1 MSCNSQKGREFYDK
15 SGSIWINPQESI
27 ILWLSQPISSKER
40 EQNMSEIMDGKKV
53 SQETKKEIIRRT
65 KELKDRTGVVPGLAS
80 VLVGNDPASE
90 IYVRNK
96 RRACGKCGMHS
107 EEYNLPEE
115 ITEDELLSLIEQLN
129 LDKKIHGIL
138 VQLPLPP
145 HIDSTKVIRKLSP
158 DKDVD
163 GFHPENMGK
172 LFQGEPNLISC
183 TPYGIEKL
191 LDYYNIEIVGKHA
204 VVIGKSNIVGKPAA
218 AVLLNRDATVTVA
231 HLESKDLES
240 VTKMADILVIAIGDP
255 QFIKKEMI
263 KDGAV
268 VIDVGINRNED
279 GKIVGDVD
287 FEDVKEKASYITP
300 VPGGVGPMTITML
313 LWNTLEAAETFA
325 QNK

>member
-1 MSCNSQKGREFYDK
+1 
-15 SGSIWINPQESI
+15 
-27 ILWLSQPISSKER
+27 
-40 EQNMSEIMDGKKV
+40 MSEIMDGKKV

-65 KELKDRTGVVPGLAS
+65 RELKDRTGVVPGLAS
-80 VLVGNDPASE
+80 VLVGSDPASE

-107 EEYNLPEE
+107 EEFNLPEE
-115 ITEDELLSLIEQLN
+115 ITENELLSLIEQLN

-191 LDYYNIEIVGKHA
+191 LDYYNIEIVGKHV

-218 AVLLNRDATVTVA
+218 AVLLNRDATVTIA

-240 VTKMADILVIAIGDP
+240 VTKIADILVIAIGDP

>member
-1 MSCNSQKGREFYDK
+1 
-15 SGSIWINPQESI
+15 
-27 ILWLSQPISSKER
+27 
-40 EQNMSEIMDGKKV
+40 MSEIMDGKKV

-65 KELKDRTGVVPGLAS
+65 RELKDRTGVVPGLAS
-80 VLVGNDPASE
+80 VLVGSDPASE

-115 ITEDELLSLIEQLN
+115 ITENELLSLIEQLN

-191 LDYYNIEIVGKHA
+191 LDYYNIEIVGKHV

-218 AVLLNRDATVTVA
+218 AVLLNRDATVTIA

-240 VTKMADILVIAIGDP
+240 VTKIADILVIAIGDP

>member
-1 MSCNSQKGREFYDK
+1 MSK
-15 SGSIWINPQESI
+15 
-27 ILWLSQPISSKER
+27 
-40 EQNMSEIMDGKKV
+40 IMDGKKV
-53 SQETKKEIIRRT
+53 SQDIKKWIIQRT

-80 VLVGNDPASE
+80 ILVGSDPASE

-96 RRACGKCGMHS
+96 RRACGRCGMLS

-115 ITEDELLSLIEQLN
+115 TSEEELLSLIERLN
-129 LDKKIHGIL
+129 LDEKIHGIL
-138 VQLPLPP
+138 VQLPLPFHMNP
-145 HIDSTKVIRKLSP
+145 VKVIRKVSP

-163 GFHPENMGK
+163 GFHPENTGN
-172 LFQGEPNLISC
+172 LFQENPSAISC

-191 LDYYNIEIVGKHA
+191 LDYYDIEIFGKH
-204 VVIGKSNIVGKPAA
+204 VVVVGKSNIVGKPTAA
-218 AVLLNRDATVTVA
+218 LMLNRDATVTIA
-231 HLESKDLES
+231 HIETQNLPDI
-240 VTKMADILVIAIGDP
+240 TTMADILIIAIGDP
-255 QFIKKEMI
+255 KFIKKEMI

-268 VIDVGINRNED
+268 VVDVGINRNEN

-325 QNK
+325 LGK

>member
-1 MSCNSQKGREFYDK
+1 MSK
-15 SGSIWINPQESI
+15 
-27 ILWLSQPISSKER
+27 
-40 EQNMSEIMDGKKV
+40 IMDGRKV
-53 SQETKKEIIRRT
+53 SQDIKKWIARRT
-65 KELKDRTGVVPGLAS
+65 GELKDRTGIVPSLAS
-80 VLVGNDPASE
+80 ILVGDDPASE

-96 RRACGKCGMHS
+96 RRACGRCGMLS

-115 ITEDELLSLIEQLN
+115 TSEEELLSLIERLN
-129 LDKKIHGIL
+129 LDEKVHGIL

-145 HIDSTKVIRKLSP
+145 HMNSTKVIRKVSP

-163 GFHPENMGK
+163 GFHPENAGK
-172 LFQGEPNLISC
+172 LLQENPSAISC

-191 LDYYNIEIVGKHA
+191 LDYYGIKILGRH
-204 VVIGKSNIVGKPAA
+204 VVIVGKSNIVGKPAA
-218 AVLLNRDATVTVA
+218 ALMLNRDATVTIA
-231 HLESKDLES
+231 HIETENLS
-240 VTKMADILVIAIGDP
+240 VVTTMADILIVAIGNP

-268 VIDVGINRNED
+268 VIDVGINRSES

-313 LWNTLEAAETFA
+313 LWNTLEAAELFA
-325 QNK
+325 RDS

>member
-1 MSCNSQKGREFYDK
+1 
-15 SGSIWINPQESI
+15 
-27 ILWLSQPISSKER
+27 
-40 EQNMSEIMDGKKV
+40 MSEIMDGNKV

-65 KELKDRTGVVPGLAS
+65 RELKDRTGVVPGLAS
-80 VLVGNDPASE
+80 VLVGSDPASE

-115 ITEDELLSLIEQLN
+115 ITENELLSLIEQLN

-191 LDYYNIEIVGKHA
+191 LDYYNIEIVGKHV

-218 AVLLNRDATVTVA
+218 AVLLNRDATVTIA

-240 VTKMADILVIAIGDP
+240 VTKIADILVIAIGDP

>member
-1 MSCNSQKGREFYDK
+1 MSK
-15 SGSIWINPQESI
+15 
-27 ILWLSQPISSKER
+27 
-40 EQNMSEIMDGKKV
+40 IMDGRKV

-65 KELKDRTGVVPGLAS
+65 RELKDRAGVVPGLAS

-96 RRACGKCGMHS
+96 RRACGKCGMYS

-191 LDYYNIEIVGKHA
+191 LDYYNIEIVGKHV

-218 AVLLNRDATVTVA
+218 AVLLNRDATVTIA

-240 VTKMADILVIAIGDP
+240 VTKIADILVIAIGDP

>member
-1 MSCNSQKGREFYDK
+1 
-15 SGSIWINPQESI
+15 
-27 ILWLSQPISSKER
+27 
-40 EQNMSEIMDGKKV
+40 MSEIMDGKKV
-53 SQETKKEIIRRT
+53 SQETKKEIIRKT

-191 LDYYNIEIVGKHA
+191 LDYYNIEIVGKHV

-218 AVLLNRDATVTVA
+218 AVLLNRDATVTIA

-240 VTKMADILVIAIGDP
+240 VTKIADILVIAIGDP

>member
-1 MSCNSQKGREFYDK
+1 
-15 SGSIWINPQESI
+15 
-27 ILWLSQPISSKER
+27 
-40 EQNMSEIMDGKKV
+40 MSEIMDGKKV
-53 SQETKKEIIRRT
+53 SQETKKEIIRKT
-65 KELKDRTGVVPGLAS
+65 KEFKDRTGVVPGLAS

-191 LDYYNIEIVGKHA
+191 LDYYNIEIVGKHV

-218 AVLLNRDATVTVA
+218 AVLLNRDATVTIA

-240 VTKMADILVIAIGDP
+240 ITKIADILVIAIGDP

-287 FEDVKEKASYITP
+287 FEDVKKKASYITP
-300 VPGGVGPMTITML
+300 VPGGVGPMTIAML
-313 LWNTLEAAETFA
+313 LWNTLEAAQSFA
-325 QNK
+325 EGK

>member
-1 MSCNSQKGREFYDK
+1 MSK
-15 SGSIWINPQESI
+15 
-27 ILWLSQPISSKER
+27 
-40 EQNMSEIMDGKKV
+40 IMDGKKV
-53 SQETKKEIIRRT
+53 SQDIKKWIIQRT

-80 VLVGNDPASE
+80 ILVGNDPASE

-96 RRACGKCGMHS
+96 RRACGRCGMLS

-115 ITEDELLSLIEQLN
+115 TSEEELLSLIERLN
-129 LDKKIHGIL
+129 LDEKIHGIL
-138 VQLPLPP
+138 VQLPLPFHMNP
-145 HIDSTKVIRKLSP
+145 VKVIRKVSP

-163 GFHPENMGK
+163 GFHPENTGN
-172 LFQGEPNLISC
+172 LFQENPSAISC

-191 LDYYNIEIVGKHA
+191 LDYYDIEIFGKH
-204 VVIGKSNIVGKPAA
+204 VVVVGKSNIVGKPTAA
-218 AVLLNRDATVTVA
+218 LMLNRDATVTIA
-231 HLESKDLES
+231 HIETQNLPDI
-240 VTKMADILVIAIGDP
+240 TTMADILIIAIGDP
-255 QFIKKEMI
+255 KFIKKEMI

-268 VIDVGINRNED
+268 VVDVGINRNEN

-325 QNK
+325 LGK